1 MQEQAPNNA
10 GNNSPSRLEESSAAG
25 GCCLVRGPIIVGAG
39 PSGLAVAATLSQH
52 AVPFTVLERSDG
64 MADLWTNR
72 TYDRLRLHLPKVFC
86 ELPHVGFPTDF
97 PAYPTKHDFL
107 RYLRSYAARFAV
119 SPLFGRT
126 VTAARYD
133 AAAALW
139 RVTVVSAADG
149 NRATTTTEYASP
161 WLVVASGENAEV
173 VVPRVKGRERFAG
186 EVLHSSSY
194 RSGERFKGMRVLV
207 VGCGNS
213 GMEMCLDLCEHGAK
227 PFMSVRSG
235 VHVLPREMFGTSTF
249 GIAMKLL
256 KWLPIKL
263 VDRFLLLVAKMVL
276 GDTEKHGLRR
286 PKLGPLEIKNITGKS
301 PVLDVGAWSLIKSG
315 NIKIVPEVESFT
327 GGNGVRFVDGNEMD
341 IDAVIFATGYKSNVP
356 SWLKD
361 GEMFTEDGKTKA
373 QQATSSWRGP
383 NGLYY
388 VGFSGRGLLGAG
400 ADALNAAAD
409 IAGRWQA
416 VAAAA
421 AGAKIS
427 SVV

>member
-1 MQEQAPNNA
+1 MQEQQAA
-10 GNNSPSRLEESSAAG
+10 ADTSPRRESSSRAAVL
-25 GCCLVRGPIIVGAG
+25 LVRGPIIVGAG
-39 PSGLAVAATLSQH
+39 PSGLAVAAALRRH

-64 MADLWTNR
+64 IADLWTNR

-86 ELPHVGFPTDF
+86 ELPGVGFPPDF

-107 RYLRSYAARFAV
+107 RYLRSYAARFGV

-126 VTAARYD
+126 VTSARFD
-133 AAAALW
+133 AAASLW
-139 RVTVVSAADG
+139 RVAAVSPAADG
-149 NRATTTTEYASP
+149 GGGGEVTEYASP

-173 VVPRVKGRERFAG
+173 VVPKVKGRERFAG
-186 EVLHSSSY
+186 EVLHSSEY
-194 RSGERFKGMRVLV
+194 RSGERFKGRRVLV

-213 GMEMCLDLCEHGAK
+213 GMEMCLDLCEHGAM

-276 GDTEKHGLRR
+276 GDTEKYGLKR

-315 NIKIVPEVESFT
+315 NIKIVPEVESFN
-327 GGNGVRFVDGNEMD
+327 GNGARFMDGTEMAF
-341 IDAVIFATGYKSNVP
+341 DAVIFATGYRSNVP

-361 GEMFTEDGKTKA
+361 GEWFTEDGKPKA
-373 QQATSSWRGP
+373 QHPSNWRGP
-383 NGLYY
+383 NGLYC

-400 ADALNAAAD
+400 ADALSAAAD
-409 IAGRWQA
+409 IAGRWQEL
-416 VAAAA
+416 AAGAA

-427 SVV
+427 SV

>member
-1 MQEQAPNNA
+1 MQEQAADAA
-10 GNNSPSRLEESSAAG
+10 GNSSPRQERESSG

-39 PSGLAVAATLSQH
+39 PSGLAVAATLSRH

-64 MADLWTNR
+64 IADLWTNR

-86 ELPHVGFPTDF
+86 ELPHVGFPADF
-97 PAYPTKHDFL
+97 PTYPTKHDFL

-126 VTAARYD
+126 VTRARFD
-133 AAAALW
+133 AAASLW
-139 RVTVVSAADG
+139 RVTAVSAADG
-149 NRATTTTEYASP
+149 GRATEYASP

-173 VVPRVKGRERFAG
+173 VEPKVKGRERFAG
-186 EVLHSSSY
+186 EVLHSSAY

-213 GMEMCLDLCEHGAK
+213 GMEMCLDLCEHGAM

-276 GDTEKHGLRR
+276 GDTERHGLRR
-286 PKLGPLEIKNITGKS
+286 PKLGPLEIKNVTGKS

-327 GGNGVRFVDGNEMD
+327 GGSGVRFVDGNEMAF
-341 IDAVIFATGYKSNVP
+341 DAVIFATGYRSNVP

-361 GEMFTEDGKTKA
+361 GDLFTEDGKPRAA
-373 QQATSSWRGP
+373 QEPSSSWRGP
-383 NGLYY
+383 DGLYC

-400 ADALNAAAD
+400 ADALRAAAD

-416 VAAAA
+416 AAA

-427 SVV
+427 SSSV